1 MGGGYNLR
9 PLVFC
14 APTHPATVIGATDT
28 MSAMDQMHERLR
40 GIAQR
45 YHELIEQMAQPA
57 VATDHVQL
65 ARLAR
70 EQRELEPVV
79 TASQALQAIEAQ
91 IRETSA
97 LLNGDDAELR
107 LLALDELEL
116 LQARQRELDGELL
129 ALLVPR
135 DPNDSRNAIIELRQG
150 EGGDEA
156 ALFAADLF
164 RMYMRYAERHGWKT
178 ELVSASENAVG
189 GYKEIIV
196 EVRGEGAYSRLK
208 YEGGVH
214 RVQRVPAT
222 EARGRIHTSTATC
235 AVLPEVA
242 ESDIELRPED
252 YRVDVFRA
260 GGHGGQGVNTT
271 DSAVRIVYRAGTPEE
286 IVVTCQDGRSQLKNK
301 AAALA
306 VLRARLY
313 ALQEERRRKELGETR
328 LAQVGSG
335 ERAEKIRTYNV
346 PQDRVTDHRLGQNF
360 SNLPGLLD
368 GDLDRVVDAL
378 IMLDTTERLQ
388 SAGLS
393 T

>member
-1 MGGGYNLR
+1 MMR
-9 PLVFC
+9 
-14 APTHPATVIGATDT
+14 
-28 MSAMDQMHERLR
+28 ERLR
-40 GIAQR
+40 GIAAR
-45 YHELIEQMAQPA
+45 YHELTELMAQPA
-57 VATDHVQL
+57 VATDHVRL
-65 ARLAR
+65 AQLAR
-70 EQRELEPVV
+70 EQRELEPIV
-79 TASQALQAIEAQ
+79 TTSQALQAIEEQ
-91 IRETSA
+91 IREASA
-97 LLNGDDAELR
+97 LLDGDDAELR
-107 LLALDELEL
+107 LLALDELDVL
-116 LQARQRELDGELL
+116 HARHRQLDGELL
-129 ALLVPR
+129 LLLVPR

-164 RMYMRYAERHGWKT
+164 RMYMRYAERRGWKT
-178 ELVSASENAVG
+178 ELVGASENAVG

-242 ESDIELRPED
+242 ESDIELRAED

-335 ERAEKIRTYNV
+335 ERAEKIRTYNF

-368 GDLDRVVDAL
+368 GELDRVVDAL

-393 T
+393 G